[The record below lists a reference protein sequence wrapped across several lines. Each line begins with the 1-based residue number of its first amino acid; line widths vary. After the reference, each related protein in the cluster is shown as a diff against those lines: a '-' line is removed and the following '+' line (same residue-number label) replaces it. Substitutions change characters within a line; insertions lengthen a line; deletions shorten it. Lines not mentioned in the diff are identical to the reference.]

1 MGIYSVK
8 FNLESAAVEDAIQT
22 PDDVGVDLKQVEED
36 IMGKD
41 GIEAHRDEVEAA
53 EEGLIGD
60 PVEEATFIM
69 YESEYNYNQLMEA
82 IGMTE
87 LREASYGREVLYE
100 AGTIKTFLS
109 RVIEV
114 ITNMFKSIT
123 KTVKDVLAKMDFMAK
138 ADKKFVEKYEAQI
151 KEGATKT
158 KGWKAKGFTFPE
170 NLTASATSIFK
181 IDSKIEVG
189 GTHYLSAATV
199 YAKSDDNA
207 SQKYIETVNSD
218 EQKKKVIK
226 NISGVNADNLNE
238 MTEKLIEKF
247 YGPKKENLNGFVR
260 AKDII
265 DILKND
271 RETKTIRDMYKEVQ
285 KGYSDTIAKI
295 KKLSSGIDNSD
306 HASKAMNVCEAA
318 ARAAKF
324 EKNVVNQ
331 AYCVLMK
338 AARAKRAQARSLAH
352 AFVRAAG
359 TKKVE
364 VQNNSANISGGIFSS
379 INLV

>member
-1 MGIYSVK
+1 MGIYSAK
-8 FNLESAAVEDAIQT
+8 FNLESAVEDPIQT

-41 GIEAHRDEVEAA
+41 GIEAHRDEVKAA

-60 PVEEATFIM
+60 PVEEAAFIM

-100 AGTIKTFLS
+100 AGGIRDFLAH
-109 RVIEV
+109 VVKI
-114 ITNMFKSIT
+114 ITGMFETIT

-151 KEGATKT
+151 KEGATKD
-158 KGWKAKGFTFPE
+158 WKAKGFTFPVD
-170 NLTASATSIFK
+170 LASSFK
-181 IDSKIEVG
+181 LDAETKLG
-189 GTHYLSAATV
+189 NGKNYL
-199 YAKSDDNA
+199 DQA
-207 SQKYIETVNSD
+207 SSLVNSD
-218 EQKKKVIK
+218 LSNEKEYEAAKTLIDELNSDANKKKVIK
-226 NISGVNADNLNE
+226 TVSGVDADDLNG
-238 MTEKLIEKF
+238 MTEKLIEKL
-247 YGPKKENLNGFVR
+247 YGTKEENLNGKVS
-260 AKDII
+260 ANKVIE
-265 DILKND
+265 ILKND
-271 RETKTIRDMYKEVQ
+271 RETKTIRDLYKKVQ
-285 KGYSDTIAKI
+285 KSYSETIADI
-295 KKLSSGIDNSD
+295 KKLSRGINDSKV
-306 HASKAMNVCEAA
+306 ASKAMNICEAA

-324 EKNVVNQ
+324 EKNVVNN
-331 AYCVLMK
+331 AYCAYMK

-359 TKKVE
+359 KKVE
-364 VQNNSANISGGIFSS
+364 AQHNSASISGGIFSS